1 MILGLMACIMSASA
15 QTMSTPVQTNPPTDF
30 SKIFKNDKEK
40 NSYAV
45 GMFEASRVKPFLHEQ
60 SNEVDVSVVIKAFS
74 DMLNDSTRITEAQ
87 EREVLTAF
95 EMQLRA
101 KQAEK
106 QQAVTKAGVDFLA
119 KNKDQPGVNTL
130 TNGLQY
136 KILTMGTGEMPKADD
151 MVTVNYRGTH
161 VDGTEFDS
169 GTPMNFRRTG

>member
-1 MILGLMACIMSASA
+1 MSMKRNILMILGFTTCIMSASA
-15 QTMSTPVQTNPPTDF
+15 QTMSTSVQTNPPTDY
-30 SKIFKNDKEK
+30 SKIFKSDKEK

-45 GMFEASRVKPFLHEQ
+45 GMYEGSRVKPFLHEQ

-106 QQAVTKAGVDFLA
+106 Q
-119 KNKDQPGVNTL
+119 
-130 TNGLQY
+130 
-136 KILTMGTGEMPKADD
+136 
-151 MVTVNYRGTH
+151 
-161 VDGTEFDS
+161 
-169 GTPMNFRRTG
+169 